1 MQLGSDQTRNFLQP
15 TSLQKIFVLKEQVA
29 LCCSDVGGMEQEY
42 GLSNLRRYDNLSSV
56 GYKWIISFE
65 KVFWIFVCT
74 SLYLIH
80 VNTQETTS
88 GVFYICSKSTFLLQK
103 RNENQKQKMM
113 KMNRLMCCI
122 SLSEN

>member
-1 MQLGSDQTRNFLQP
+1 MQLDSDQTRNFLQP

-42 GLSNLRRYDNLSSV
+42 GLSNLLCRYDNLSNV

-80 VNTQETTS
+80 VNTQHTTS
-88 GVFYICSKSTFLLQK
+88 GVF
-103 RNENQKQKMM
+103 
-113 KMNRLMCCI
+113 
-122 SLSEN
+122 

>member
-1 MQLGSDQTRNFLQP
+1 MVDHDQTRNFLQP
-15 TSLQKIFVLKEQVA
+15 TSLQKIFVLKEEVA
-29 LCCSDVGGMEQEY
+29 LCCSDVGGMEH
-42 GLSNLRRYDNLSSV
+42 GLSILQSYVVYDNLSNV

-103 RNENQKQKMM
+103 RNKNQKQKMM
-113 KMNRLMCCI
+113 KMNQLVVGVF
-122 SLSEN
+122 SD

>member
-29 LCCSDVGGMEQEY
+29 LCCSDVGGMEH
-42 GLSNLRRYDNLSSV
+42 GLSNLLCRYDNLSSV

-88 GVFYICSKSTFLLQK
+88 GVF
-103 RNENQKQKMM
+103 
-113 KMNRLMCCI
+113 
-122 SLSEN
+122 

>member
-15 TSLQKIFVLKEQVA
+15 KSLQKIFVLKEQVA
-29 LCCSDVGGMEQEY
+29 LCCSDVGGMKQEH
-42 GLSNLRRYDNLSSV
+42 GLSNLRRYDNLSSG

-88 GVFYICSKSTFLLQK
+88 GVFWSLLNPQYLAK
-103 RNENQKQKMM
+103 E
-113 KMNRLMCCI
+113 
-122 SLSEN
+122 

>member
-29 LCCSDVGGMEQEY
+29 LCCSVVGGMEQGSMDFPIYYVEC
-42 GLSNLRRYDNLSSV
+42 RYDNLSSV

-88 GVFYICSKSTFLLQK
+88 GVF
-103 RNENQKQKMM
+103 
-113 KMNRLMCCI
+113 
-122 SLSEN
+122 